1 VRLKELTVT
10 ITDPAN
16 KTFSFLKSIRLYI
29 STDADEIELAYKD
42 DINSTSNTLT
52 LTLEEKLISI
62 SKLPPLN

>member
-10 ITDPAN
+10 ITEAN

-29 STDADEIELAYKD
+29 STDANDEIELAYKD

-52 LTLEEKLISI
+52 LTPTGETR
-62 SKLPPLN
+62 